1 MCMCMRILDICT
13 SLWRPPSAKKPLPLS
28 REAPVSGELAQ
39 SKPLVLQGVFH
50 PSMGV
55 PFTENHGTPA
65 DLREK
70 TIVFLKLVRNNLN
83 VDQRK

>member
-70 TIVFLKLVRNNLN
+70 NYRVFEACPE
-83 VDQRK
+83 QSEC